1 MPMRLANKTL
11 LITGGGSGI
20 GRATALL
27 AAREGARVAVADRN
41 LDAARETVGL
51 LAGPL
56 GDGGL
61 AIGMDVT
68 QSADC
73 ARMVAETLARF
84 GRIDILCSNAGYGI
98 TGDVVS
104 TREED
109 WQALFD
115 VNVKGVFLCAKH
127 VVPVMRGQGGGAIV
141 NTASNIAIIGLKD
154 RVTYVAS
161 KGAVDS
167 LTRAMAL
174 DHVGDNIRVN
184 AVAPGPIGSPY
195 FDRMI
200 ANAPDPEEFKRV
212 LNARCPMN
220 RLGRPEEVAQV
231 IIFLASDDAS
241 FVTGATYVVDGGG
254 VVM

>member
-1 MPMRLANKTL
+1 MRLANKTL

-20 GRATALL
+20 GRATARL

-41 LDAARETVGL
+41 LEAAQETVAMLEGE
-51 LAGPL
+51 
-56 GDGGL
+56 GL

-68 QSADC
+68 SSADC
-73 ARMVAETLARF
+73 ARMVEETLARF

-98 TGDVVS
+98 QGDVVS

-127 VVPVMRGQGGGAIV
+127 VVPVMRAQGGGAIV

-231 IIFLASDDAS
+231 IVFLASDDAS

>member
-1 MPMRLANKTL
+1 MRMAKKVL

-20 GRATALL
+20 GRATAIL
-27 AAREGARVAVADRN
+27 AAREGAAVAVADR
-41 LDAARETVGL
+41 DAQSASETVAM
-51 LAGPL
+51 LAGE
-56 GDGGL
+56 GHTGL

-68 QSADC
+68 SSADC
-73 ARMVAETLARF
+73 ARMVAQTLAHF
-84 GRIDILCSNAGYGI
+84 GRIDVLCSNAGYGI

-104 TREED
+104 TSEAD

-127 VVPVMRGQGGGAIV
+127 VVPVMRAQGGGAIV

-174 DHVGDNIRVN
+174 DHVGDGIRVN

-200 ANAPDPEEFKRV
+200 SAAADPEAFRRV

-254 VVM
+254 VVV

>member
-1 MPMRLANKTL
+1 MRLANKVL

-27 AAREGARVAVADRN
+27 AAREGAAVVVADRN
-41 LDAARETVGL
+41 LAAAEETVSL
-51 LAGPL
+51 LAGP
-56 GDGGL
+56 GL
-61 AIGMDVT
+61 ALGVDVT
-68 QSADC
+68 RSEDC
-73 ARMVAETLARF
+73 ARMAEATVARF

-98 TGDVVS
+98 QGDVVS

-109 WQALFD
+109 WEALFA
-115 VNVKGVFLCAKH
+115 VNVKGVFLSAKH
-127 VVPVMRGQGGGAIV
+127 VVPVMRAQGGGAIV
-141 NTASNIAIIGLKD
+141 NTSSNIAIIGLRD

-174 DHVGDNIRVN
+174 DHVAEGIRVN

-195 FDRMI
+195 YDKMI
-200 ANAPDPEEFKRV
+200 ANAPDPEAFKRA
-212 LNARCPMN
+212 LDARCPMN

-231 IIFLASDDAS
+231 IVFLASDDAS

>member
-1 MPMRLANKTL
+1 MRLASKVL

-20 GRATALL
+20 GRATAIL
-27 AAREGARVAVADRN
+27 ASREGASVAVADRN
-41 LDAARETVGL
+41 QAAAEETVAM
-51 LAGPL
+51 LAGA
-56 GDGGL
+56 GL

-68 QSADC
+68 VSVDC
-73 ARMVAETLARF
+73 ARMAEATVARF

-98 TGDVVS
+98 QGDVVS

-109 WQALFD
+109 WEALFA
-115 VNVKGVFLCAKH
+115 VNVKGVFLSAKH
-127 VVPVMRGQGGGAIV
+127 VVPVMRAQGGGAIV

-174 DHVGDNIRVN
+174 DHVGDGIRVN

-200 ANAPDPEEFKRV
+200 ANAADPDAFRRV

-231 IIFLASDDAS
+231 VVFLASDDAS

>member
-1 MPMRLANKTL
+1 MRLANKIL

-41 LDAARETVGL
+41 LAAAQETVAL
-51 LAGPL
+51 LPGEA
-56 GDGGL
+56 L

-68 QSADC
+68 SSADC
-73 ARMVAETLARF
+73 ARMVEETLARF

-98 TGDVVS
+98 QGDVVS

-127 VVPVMRGQGGGAIV
+127 VVPVMRAQGGGAIV

-212 LNARCPMN
+212 LNSRSAMN
-220 RLGRPEEVAQV
+220 RTGRPEEVAQV
-231 IIFLASDDAS
+231 IVFLASDDAS

>member
-1 MPMRLANKTL
+1 MRLANKVL

-27 AAREGARVAVADRN
+27 ASREGASVAVADRN
-41 LDAARETVGL
+41 LAAAEETVSL
-51 LAGPL
+51 LAGP
-56 GDGGL
+56 GL

-68 QSADC
+68 LSADC
-73 ARMVAETLARF
+73 ARMADETVARF

-98 TGDVVS
+98 QGDVVS

-109 WQALFD
+109 WEALFA
-115 VNVKGVFLCAKH
+115 VNVKGVFLSAKH
-127 VVPVMRGQGGGAIV
+127 VVPVMRPQGGGAIV

-174 DHVGDNIRVN
+174 DHVADGIRVN

-200 ANAPDPEEFKRV
+200 ANAADPEEFKRV
-212 LNARCPMN
+212 LNSRSAMN
-220 RLGRPEEVAQV
+220 RMGRPEEVAQV
-231 IIFLASDDAS
+231 VVFLASDDAS

>member
-1 MPMRLANKTL
+1 MRLANKIL

-41 LDAARETVGL
+41 LAAAQETVAM
-51 LAGPL
+51 LAGPS

-73 ARMVAETLARF
+73 ARMVEETLARF

-98 TGDVVS
+98 QGDVVS

-127 VVPVMRGQGGGAIV
+127 VVPVMRAQGGGAIV

-174 DHVGDNIRVN
+174 DHVAENIRVN

-212 LNARCPMN
+212 LHSRSAMN

-231 IIFLASDDAS
+231 IVFLASDDAS

>member
-1 MPMRLANKTL
+1 MRLANKVL

-27 AAREGARVAVADRN
+27 AAREGASVAVADRN
-41 LDAARETVGL
+41 LAAAEETVSML
-51 LAGPL
+51 SGP
-56 GDGGL
+56 GL

-68 QSADC
+68 ISADC
-73 ARMVAETLARF
+73 ARMAEATVARF

-98 TGDVVS
+98 QGDVVS

-109 WQALFD
+109 WEALFA
-115 VNVKGVFLCAKH
+115 VNVKGVFLSAKH
-127 VVPVMRGQGGGAIV
+127 VIPVMRAQGGGAIV
-141 NTASNIAIIGLKD
+141 NTSSNIAIIGLKD

-174 DHVGDNIRVN
+174 DHVADGIRVN

-195 FDRMI
+195 YDKMI
-200 ANAPDPEEFKRV
+200 ANAADPEAFKRA
-212 LNARCPMN
+212 LDARCPMN

-231 IIFLASDDAS
+231 VVFLASDDAS

>member
-1 MPMRLANKTL
+1 MRLAKKVL

-27 AAREGARVAVADRN
+27 ASREGASVAVADRN
-41 LDAARETVGL
+41 LAAAEETVAMLPGE
-51 LAGPL
+51 
-56 GDGGL
+56 GL

-68 QSADC
+68 ISADC
-73 ARMVAETLARF
+73 ARMAEATVARF

-98 TGDVVS
+98 QGDVVS

-109 WQALFD
+109 WEALFD
-115 VNVKGVFLCAKH
+115 VNVKGVFLSAKH
-127 VVPVMRGQGGGAIV
+127 VVPVMRAQGGGAIV

-174 DHVGDNIRVN
+174 DHVADGIRVN

-200 ANAPDPEEFKRV
+200 ADAPDPEEFKRV

-231 IIFLASDDAS
+231 VIFLASDDSS

>member
-1 MPMRLANKTL
+1 MRLANKVL

-27 AAREGARVAVADRN
+27 ASREGALVAVADRN
-41 LDAARETVGL
+41 LATAEETVAMLPGE
-51 LAGPL
+51 
-56 GDGGL
+56 GL

-68 QSADC
+68 ISADC
-73 ARMVAETLARF
+73 ARMAEATVARF

-98 TGDVVS
+98 QGDVVS

-109 WQALFD
+109 WEALFA
-115 VNVKGVFLCAKH
+115 VNVKGVFLSAKH
-127 VVPVMRGQGGGAIV
+127 VVPVMRAQGGGAIV

-174 DHVGDNIRVN
+174 DHVTDGIRVN

-200 ANAPDPEEFKRV
+200 ANALDPEEFKRV

-231 IIFLASDDAS
+231 VIFLASDDAS

>member
-1 MPMRLANKTL
+1 MRLANKTL

-27 AAREGARVAVADRN
+27 AAREGAQVAVADRN
-41 LDAARETVGL
+41 LEAAQETV
-51 LAGPL
+51 AML
-56 GDGGL
+56 GAAGL

-68 QSADC
+68 SSADC
-73 ARMVAETLARF
+73 ARMVEEVLARF

-127 VVPVMRGQGGGAIV
+127 VVPVMRAQGGGAIV

-174 DHVGDNIRVN
+174 DHVGENIRVN

-200 ANAPDPEEFKRV
+200 ANAADPEEFKRV

-220 RLGRPEEVAQV
+220 RLGQPEEVAQV

>member
-1 MPMRLANKTL
+1 MRLAKKVF

-27 AAREGARVAVADRN
+27 ASREGASVAVADRN
-41 LDAARETVGL
+41 LAAAEETVAMLPGE
-51 LAGPL
+51 
-56 GDGGL
+56 GL

-68 QSADC
+68 ISADC
-73 ARMVAETLARF
+73 ARMAEATVARF

-98 TGDVVS
+98 QGDVVS

-109 WQALFD
+109 WEALFA
-115 VNVKGVFLCAKH
+115 VNVKGVFLSAKH
-127 VVPVMRGQGGGAIV
+127 VVPVMRAQGGGAIV

-174 DHVGDNIRVN
+174 DHVADGIRVN

-200 ANAPDPEEFKRV
+200 ADAPDPEEFKRV

-231 IIFLASDDAS
+231 VIFLASDDAS

>member
-1 MPMRLANKTL
+1 MRLANKVL

-27 AAREGARVAVADRN
+27 AAREGAQVAVADRN
-41 LDAARETVGL
+41 LDAARETVSL
-51 LAGPL
+51 LARE
-56 GDGGL
+56 GL

-68 QSADC
+68 SRADC
-73 ARMVAETLARF
+73 SRMTKEVVARF
-84 GRIDILCSNAGYGI
+84 GRIDILCNNAGYGI

-127 VVPVMRGQGGGAIV
+127 VVPVMRAQGGGAIV

-200 ANAPDPEEFKRV
+200 ADAPDPEEFKRV

-231 IIFLASDDAS
+231 IVFLASDDAS

>member
-1 MPMRLANKTL
+1 MRLANKIL

-27 AAREGARVAVADRN
+27 ASREGATVAVADRN
-41 LDAARETVGL
+41 LAAAEETVSML
-51 LAGPL
+51 TGP
-56 GDGGL
+56 GL
-61 AIGMDVT
+61 AIEVDVT
-68 QSADC
+68 VSDDC
-73 ARMVAETLARF
+73 AHMATSTVRAF

-98 TGDVVS
+98 QGDVVS

-109 WQALFD
+109 WEALFA
-115 VNVKGVFLCAKH
+115 VNVKGVFLSAKH
-127 VVPVMRGQGGGAIV
+127 VVPVMRAQGGGAIV

-174 DHVGDNIRVN
+174 DHVAEGIRVN

-200 ANAPDPEEFKRV
+200 ANAADPEEFKRV
-212 LNARCPMN
+212 LNSRSAMN
-220 RLGRPEEVAQV
+220 RMGRPEEVAQV
-231 IIFLASDDAS
+231 IVFLASDDAS

>member
-1 MPMRLANKTL
+1 MRLANKIL

-20 GRATALL
+20 GRATAVL
-27 AAREGARVAVADRN
+27 AAREGARVAVADCN
-41 LDAARETVGL
+41 LDAARETVAM
-51 LAGPL
+51 LAGE
-56 GDGGL
+56 GL

-73 ARMVAETLARF
+73 ARMVAETMARF

-98 TGDVVS
+98 QGDVVS

-127 VVPVMRGQGGGAIV
+127 VVPVMRAQGGGAIV

-212 LNARCPMN
+212 LNSRSAMN
-220 RLGRPEEVAQV
+220 RTGRPEEVAQV
-231 IIFLASDDAS
+231 IVFLASDDAS

>member
-1 MPMRLANKTL
+1 MRLAKKVL

-27 AAREGARVAVADRN
+27 ASREGASVAVADRN
-41 LDAARETVGL
+41 LAAAEETVAMLPGE
-51 LAGPL
+51 
-56 GDGGL
+56 GL

-68 QSADC
+68 ISADC
-73 ARMVAETLARF
+73 ARMAEATVARF

-98 TGDVVS
+98 QGDVVS

-109 WQALFD
+109 WEALFD
-115 VNVKGVFLCAKH
+115 VNVKGVFLSAKH
-127 VVPVMRGQGGGAIV
+127 VVPVMRAQGGGAIV

-174 DHVGDNIRVN
+174 DHVVDGIRVN

-200 ANAPDPEEFKRV
+200 ANAPDTEEFKRV

-231 IIFLASDDAS
+231 VIFLASDDAS

>member
-1 MPMRLANKTL
+1 MRLANKVL

-27 AAREGARVAVADRN
+27 ASREGASVAVADRN
-41 LDAARETVGL
+41 LAAAEETVAL
-51 LAGPL
+51 LAGP
-56 GDGGL
+56 GL
-61 AIGMDVT
+61 AIGVDVT
-68 QSADC
+68 IRADC
-73 ARMVAETLARF
+73 ARMAEATVARF

-98 TGDVVS
+98 QGDVVS

-109 WQALFD
+109 WEALFA
-115 VNVKGVFLCAKH
+115 VNVKGVFLSAKH
-127 VVPVMRGQGGGAIV
+127 VVPVMRAQGGGAIV

-174 DHVGDNIRVN
+174 DHVADGIRVN
-184 AVAPGPIGSPY
+184 AVAPGPISSPY

-200 ANAPDPEEFKRV
+200 ANAADPEEFKRV
-212 LNARCPMN
+212 LNSRSAMN
-220 RLGRPEEVAQV
+220 RTGRPEEVAQV
-231 IIFLASDDAS
+231 IVFLASDDAS

>member
-1 MPMRLANKTL
+1 MRLAKKTL

-27 AAREGARVAVADRN
+27 AAREGAQVAVADRN
-41 LDAARETVGL
+41 LDAARETVSL
-51 LAGPL
+51 LAGE
-56 GDGGL
+56 GL

-68 QSADC
+68 SSADC
-73 ARMVAETLARF
+73 ARMVEETLARF
-84 GRIDILCSNAGYGI
+84 GRIDVLCSNAGYGI

-109 WQALFD
+109 WQAMFD

-127 VVPVMRGQGGGAIV
+127 VVPVMRAQGGGAIV

-174 DHVGDNIRVN
+174 DHVGDGIRVN

-200 ANAPDPEEFKRV
+200 ANAADPEEFKRV

>member
-1 MPMRLANKTL
+1 MRLAKKVF

-27 AAREGARVAVADRN
+27 ASREGASVAVADRN
-41 LDAARETVGL
+41 LAAAEETVAMLPGE
-51 LAGPL
+51 
-56 GDGGL
+56 GL

-68 QSADC
+68 ISADC
-73 ARMVAETLARF
+73 ARMAEAAVARF

-98 TGDVVS
+98 QGDVVS

-109 WQALFD
+109 WEALFD
-115 VNVKGVFLCAKH
+115 VNVKGVFLSAKH
-127 VVPVMRGQGGGAIV
+127 VVPVMRAQGGGAIV

-174 DHVGDNIRVN
+174 DHVADGIRVN

-200 ANAPDPEEFKRV
+200 ADAPDPEEFKRV

-231 IIFLASDDAS
+231 VIFLASDDAS

>member
-1 MPMRLANKTL
+1 MRLANKVL

-20 GRATALL
+20 GRATAIL
-27 AAREGARVAVADRN
+27 ASREGASVAVADRN
-41 LDAARETVGL
+41 LAAAEETVGM
-51 LAGPL
+51 LAGL
-56 GDGGL
+56 GL

-68 QSADC
+68 ISADC
-73 ARMVAETLARF
+73 ARMAEATVARF

-98 TGDVVS
+98 QGDVVS

-109 WQALFD
+109 WEALFA
-115 VNVKGVFLCAKH
+115 VNVKGVFLSAKH
-127 VVPVMRGQGGGAIV
+127 VIPVMRAQGGGAIV

-174 DHVGDNIRVN
+174 DHVADGIRVN
-184 AVAPGPIGSPY
+184 AVAPGPISSPY

-200 ANAPDPEEFKRV
+200 ANAADPGEFKRV
-212 LNARCPMN
+212 LNGRSAMN
-220 RLGRPEEVAQV
+220 RMGRPEEVAQV
-231 IIFLASDDAS
+231 VVFLASDDAS

>member
-1 MPMRLANKTL
+1 MRLTGKIL
-11 LITGGGSGI
+11 LITGAGSGI

-27 AAREGARVAVADRN
+27 AAREGAQVAVADLN
-41 LDAARETVGL
+41 MDAAEETVSL
-51 LAGPL
+51 LPN
-56 GDGGL
+56 GGL
-61 AIGMDVT
+61 AMRVDVG

-73 ARMVAETLARF
+73 ARMVQEVVARY

-98 TGDVVS
+98 QGDVVS
-104 TREED
+104 TAEED
-109 WQALFD
+109 WDALFR

-127 VVPVMRGQGGGAIV
+127 VVPVMRRQGGGAIV
-141 NTASNIAIIGLKD
+141 NTASNIAIIGLRD
-154 RVTYVAS
+154 RAAYVAS

-174 DHVGDNIRVN
+174 DHVADGIRVN

-200 ANAPDPEEFKRV
+200 ANAPDPAEFKRV
-212 LNARCPMN
+212 LDSRCPMQ
-220 RLGRPEEVAQV
+220 RLGLPEEVAKV
-231 IIFLASDDAS
+231 IVFLASDDAS

>member
-1 MPMRLANKTL
+1 MRLAKKVL

-27 AAREGARVAVADRN
+27 ASREGASVAVADRN
-41 LDAARETVGL
+41 LASAEETVAL
-51 LAGPL
+51 LSGP
-56 GDGGL
+56 GL

-68 QSADC
+68 SSADC
-73 ARMVAETLARF
+73 ARMAEATVARF

-98 TGDVVS
+98 QGDVVS

-109 WQALFD
+109 WEALFA
-115 VNVKGVFLCAKH
+115 VNVKGVFLSAKH
-127 VVPVMRGQGGGAIV
+127 VIPVMRAQGGGAIV
-141 NTASNIAIIGLKD
+141 NTSSNIAIIGLRD

-174 DHVGDNIRVN
+174 DHVADGIRVN

-195 FDRMI
+195 YDRMI

-220 RLGRPEEVAQV
+220 RLGKPEEVAQV
-231 IIFLASDDAS
+231 IVFLASDDAS

>member
-1 MPMRLANKTL
+1 MRLANKTL

-27 AAREGARVAVADRN
+27 AAREGAQVAVADRN
-41 LDAARETVGL
+41 LDAARETVSL
-51 LAGPL
+51 LAGE
-56 GDGGL
+56 GL

-68 QSADC
+68 SSADC
-73 ARMVAETLARF
+73 ARMVEETMARF
-84 GRIDILCSNAGYGI
+84 GRIDVLCSNAGYGI

-104 TREED
+104 TPEED

-127 VVPVMRGQGGGAIV
+127 VVPVMRAQGGGAIV

-174 DHVGDNIRVN
+174 DHVAENIRVN
-184 AVAPGPIGSPY
+184 AVAPGPISSPY

-212 LNARCPMN
+212 LNSRSAMN
-220 RLGRPEEVAQV
+220 RTGRPEEVAQV